1 MSDTSS
7 SVATPPPEKTAPPDL
22 LNLLHPHH
30 GPFVAALTQ
39 ALPTFIERGKGQ
51 VARQLFMAAAQVF
64 PEDRAVIYAH
74 LQTVQEQYAP
84 KPKAGRARTGDGPP
98 PVDATPKIRPRV
110 DPNRAAAAAAAGP
123 DCPDCPPVGMPTGTA
138 NGVTTPAPET
148 LRTKQGVLDAY
159 MSDVPTLLYVA
170 KSLSINTGGSTKP
183 ETLAGKIAHHFRTEA
198 ERLAKTNDE

>member
-1 MSDTSS
+1 MSDTS
-7 SVATPPPEKTAPPDL
+7 SVATPPPEETAAPDL
-22 LNLLHPHH
+22 LDLLHPHH
-30 GPFVAALTQ
+30 GPFVAALTD

-84 KPKAGRARTGDGPP
+84 KAKGGRARADGPP

-110 DPNRAAAAAAAGP
+110 DPNRAAAAAAGP

-138 NGVTTPAPET
+138 NGVTAPAPEA

-159 MSDVPTLLYVA
+159 ESDVPTLLHVA

-183 ETLAGKIAHHFRTEA
+183 ETLAGKIAHHYRTEA
-198 ERLAKTNDE
+198 ERLEANTPAQ

>member
-7 SVATPPPEKTAPPDL
+7 AATPPPEETAAPDL
-22 LNLLHPHH
+22 LDLLHPHH

-84 KPKAGRARTGDGPP
+84 KVKGGRARTEDGPP

-110 DPNRAAAAAAAGP
+110 DPNRAAAAAAP
-123 DCPDCPPVGMPTGTA
+123 DCPDDCPPVGMPTGTG
-138 NGVTTPAPET
+138 NGVTAPAPET

-159 MSDVPTLLYVA
+159 ESDLATLLHVA

-183 ETLAGKIAHHFRTEA
+183 ETLAGKIAHHYRTEA
-198 ERLAKTNDE
+198 QRLAEQNNAAQ